1 MADVSRAILKV
12 AESNKATQLEDAW
25 FKNIDETC
33 PDPITNPDPNPTVTF
48 RRLGLDS
55 FRVLFAAAAVVWFI
69 ALLRFVVYFFM
80 KNGDI
85 LRENGTRVQRMKSMW
100 RRFMESDD
108 TSYINDVKPTCPS
121 VVTPPRQQNPGHGP
135 GNN

>member
-48 RRLGLDS
+48 RKLGLDS
-55 FRVLFAAAAVVWFI
+55 FWVLFAAAAVVWFI

-80 KNGDI
+80 NNRDI
-85 LRENGTRVQRMKSMW
+85 LREDGTHRERMQSMW
-100 RRFMESDD
+100 RRF
-108 TSYINDVKPTCPS
+108 IAP
-121 VVTPPRQQNPGHGP
+121 VVTPPGEQNPGHGP